1 MKLINSFNINTSAMP
16 SSAVTRPY
24 KISGDPG
31 ALFTLIVQDDDSNY
45 YNFPENTVVSIEEGI
60 STPDASFSSTP
71 TQLLQKQINEDG
83 VYNGFITFPAISSDD
98 YYIIT
103 LITGDDT
110 EINSKLSNTKKI
122 YISDKIYKYK
132 DTTVTFRILH
142 SNSAVVEPSNYTK
155 SGVSSTI
162 ERKSFTIP
170 LTIDWGFT
178 LDSSNCVIIRQ
189 PLITDFEFTTTK
201 TTVTAGSSATELEL
215 DSVEG
220 LSIGMAATATGI
232 PADTVITKI
241 VRGYKNTGKSTAA
254 TPVYDI
260 PVTTDV
266 DNVLVESKAGTITLD
281 KASTFVVD
289 RVVTFRGKGSKHSE
303 KFNNTRFKVK
313 NFLLTID
320 PVVTTTDAAMSGDSV
335 TIPLTSTDGIKAA
348 ETVIMSGIGVTGTPH
363 VDSVSDGASV
373 NVSVSQTA
381 LAIDNGQTITFTGS
395 SRAGKIT
402 ANLEVLEYGNDDI
415 TLTLNL
421 DNILTVA

>member
-1 MKLINSFNINTSAMP
+1 MS

-162 ERKSFTIP
+162 ERKSFTSP

-232 PADTVITKI
+232 PSNTVITKI

-289 RVVTFRGKGSKHSE
+289 RVITFRGKGSKHSE

-320 PVVTTTDAAMSGDSV
+320 PVTTTLDAAASSE
-335 TIPLTSTDGIKAA
+335 TIPLTSTNGIKAA
-348 ETVIMSGIGVTGTPH
+348 ETVIMSGIGVIGTPH
-363 VDSVSDGASV
+363 VDTVNDG
-373 NVSVSQTA
+373 VSVVVSTA
-381 LAIDNGQTITFTGS
+381 QNIENGQTITFTGS

>member
-1 MKLINSFNINTSAMP
+1 MS

-320 PVVTTTDAAMSGDSV
+320 PVTTTLDAAASSE
-335 TIPLTSTDGIKAA
+335 TIPLTSTNGIKAA
-348 ETVIMSGIGVTGTPH
+348 ETVIMSGIGVIGTPH
-363 VDSVSDGASV
+363 VDTVNDG
-373 NVSVSQTA
+373 VSVVVSTA
-381 LAIDNGQTITFTGS
+381 QNIENGQTITFTGS

>member
-1 MKLINSFNINTSAMP
+1 MS

-232 PADTVITKI
+232 PSNTVITKI

-320 PVVTTTDAAMSGDSV
+320 PVTTTLDAAASSE
-335 TIPLTSTDGIKAA
+335 TIPLTSTNGIKAA
-348 ETVIMSGIGVTGTPH
+348 ETVIMSGIGVIGTPH
-363 VDSVSDGASV
+363 VDTVNDG
-373 NVSVSQTA
+373 VSVVVSTA
-381 LAIDNGQTITFTGS
+381 QNIENGQTITFTGS

>member
-16 SSAVTRPY
+16 SSAVTRSY
-24 KISGDPG
+24 QINGDPG
-31 ALFTLIVQDDDSNY
+31 ALFTLIVQNDDSDF
-45 YNFPENTVVSIEEGI
+45 YNFPENTIVSVEEGI

-71 TQLLQKQINEDG
+71 TQLLQKEIGEDG

-103 LITGDDT
+103 LITGDNT
-110 EINSKLSNTKKI
+110 EINSKLSNAKKI

-132 DTTVTFRILH
+132 DTTVTFSLLH

-155 SGVSSTI
+155 SGASSTI
-162 ERKSFTIP
+162 ERKAFTTPLTVDWSFT
-170 LTIDWGFT
+170 LS
-178 LDSSNCVIIRQ
+178 SSNCVIIRQ
-189 PLITDFEFTTTK
+189 PVISDFEFTTTK
-201 TTVTAGSSATELEL
+201 TTITAGSSATELEL
-215 DSVEG
+215 DSIEG
-220 LSIGMAATATGI
+220 LSVGMAATAVGI

-241 VRGYKNTGKSTAA
+241 IKGYKNTGKSTAA

-260 PVTTDV
+260 PITTDV
-266 DNVLVESKAGTITLD
+266 DNVLVESNAGTITLD

-289 RVVTFRGKGSKHSE
+289 RVITFRGKGSKHSE

-313 NFLLTID
+313 NFSLTID
-320 PVVTTTDAAMSGDSV
+320 PVVTTLDVAASGE
-335 TIPLTSTDGIKAA
+335 TIPLTSTNGIKAA
-348 ETVIMSGIGVTGTPH
+348 ETVIMSGIGVVGTPH
-363 VDSVSDGASV
+363 VDTVNDG
-373 NVSVSQTA
+373 VSVEVSTA
-381 LAIDNGQTITFTGS
+381 QNIENGQTVTFTGS

>member
-1 MKLINSFNINTSAMP
+1 MS

-162 ERKSFTIP
+162 ERKSFTSP

-232 PADTVITKI
+232 PSNTVITKI

-320 PVVTTTDAAMSGDSV
+320 PVTTTLDAAASSE
-335 TIPLTSTDGIKAA
+335 TIPLTSTNGIKAA
-348 ETVIMSGIGVTGTPH
+348 ETVIMSGIGVIGTPH
-363 VDSVSDGASV
+363 VDTVNDG
-373 NVSVSQTA
+373 VSVVVSTA
-381 LAIDNGQTITFTGS
+381 QNIENGQTITFTGS